1 MAESVNA
8 LYKAELIR
16 QRGPWKTVE
25 EVELATLEYVW
36 WWNNKR
42 LHGELGYRS
51 PLEVEDAYYT
61 EQESR
66 LTPVR

>member
-16 QRGPWKTVE
+16 RRGPWKTVE

-51 PLEVEDAYYT
+51 PLEVETAYYT
-61 EQESR
+61 EQESL